1 MTAPGPSLRQKMEG
15 MAVAFDPSAGAPL
28 HAVLEFAFT
37 GDERGTYQLVI
48 DGGTCRLEPRLLAK
62 PTLRIETDAEVWR
75 AVSDRR
81 LQPIAAVLDGRM
93 RVEGDLGLL
102 QQFPRMFRQAT
113 WDALRAPAGQR
124 APGPVRLPAMAWL
137 FLGLLPWKT
146 FWVVSAFRG
155 PQGALLTAVLL
166 AGGLLAV
173 REVTGGA
180 TFLERATA
188 LVFAAAGIAAIL
200 GGGTPPGIVPAS
212 FLALAAI
219 WAASIV
225 HARHPLTAEYSRWGY
240 VPRLWSSILFQ
251 HPNALLTLVWAGIF
265 TLLAVLGAA
274 GALGWLPRAIS
285 AGLSIVISAAG
296 GVFTRRHVA
305 GTRERRID
313 DPDADLARIRTLAR
327 LLLGL
332 IAAVFLAMGV
342 PRTLSGWVLA
352 PVAALAAAALW
363 RAVVRGAG
371 GDREEV
377 QAYPNA

>member
-1 MTAPGPSLRQKMEG
+1 MTAPRPSLRQKMEG

-93 RVEGDLGLL
+93 MVEGDLGLL

-225 HARHPLTAEYSRWGY
+225 HARRPLTAEYSRWGY

-305 GTRERRID
+305 GARERRID

-332 IAAVFLAMGV
+332 IAAVFLAMGG